1 MSVPAKK
8 FALDT
13 TGNKWLGV
21 CAGIANYINVDV
33 TFVRVGVAIAT
44 FMTFPI
50 GLIAYVAAGLLA
62 PKAPF
67 VGRM

>member
-44 FMTFPI
+44 FMTFPL
-50 GLIAYVAAGLLA
+50 GLIAYVIAGVLA

>member
-1 MSVPAKK
+1 MTVPAKK

-13 TGNKWLGV
+13 ADCKWMGV
-21 CAGIANYINVDV
+21 CAGIANYTNIDV
-33 TFVRVGVAIAT
+33 TFVRVGVVVAT
-44 FMTFPI
+44 FMTFPL
-50 GLIAYVAAGLLA
+50 GLIAYVIAGVLA

>member
-13 TGNKWLGV
+13 ADSKWMGV
-21 CAGIANYINVDV
+21 CSGIANYINIDV
-33 TFVRVGVAIAT
+33 TFIRVAVAIAT
-44 FMTFPI
+44 VMTFPL

-67 VGRM
+67 IGRM

>member
-13 TGNKWLGV
+13 AGNKWLGV
-21 CAGIANYINVDV
+21 CAGIANYTNIDV

-44 FMTFPI
+44 FMTFPL

-67 VGRM
+67 VGRI